1 MKSALAVLAVTVAAG
16 VANAAPDQPMPYA
29 TLELRYVPDTPRVAP
44 GFDKSYGTY
53 LGSGTGKAMGKL
65 NGTVAWDLYEEQSAP
80 ELHRTQFVGR
90 ITAADGSTV
99 AFETTGYFVPRPGDP
114 QFWDLTSAVFFSHAT
129 GSAPKTLAGSIGL
142 WQGYVHI
149 PDPNTFEHRYTIYLQ
164 VQ

>member
-1 MKSALAVLAVTVAAG
+1 MKSALAALALTVAAG
-16 VANAAPDQPMPYA
+16 VANAAPDLPMPYA

-65 NGTVAWDLYEEQSAP
+65 NGAVAWDLYEDQSAP

-99 AFETTGYFVPRPGDP
+99 AFETTGYFVPRPGDS

-129 GSAPKTLAGSIGL
+129 GNAQKALAGNIGL
-142 WQGYVHI
+142 WQGHVHI
-149 PDPNTFEHRYTIYLQ
+149 PDPNTYLHHYTIYLQ

>member
-1 MKSALAVLAVTVAAG
+1 MVAVTVAAG
-16 VANAAPDQPMPYA
+16 VANAAPDTPTPYA
-29 TLELRYVPDTPRVAP
+29 TLEPRYVSGTPRVAP

-65 NGTVAWDLYEEQSAP
+65 NGAVVWDLYEDQSAP

-114 QFWDLTSAVFFSHAT
+114 QFWDLTSAVFFSQAT
-129 GSAPKTLAGSIGL
+129 GNTQKALAGKIGL
-142 WQGYVHI
+142 WEGHVHI
-149 PDPNTFEHRYTIYLQ
+149 PDPNTYVHSYAIYLR